1 MFFLESNGSRAMSPC
16 RHVQLISPGSL
27 NRSRNDSA
35 SGAAQVRP
43 WMGMVLKSQEFDD
56 VFESCVLCVRI
67 EVLSPKNGGT
77 NSSRVKVNWLDSCSH
92 DTRHSRGLLVVKHS
106 LYS

>member
-1 MFFLESNGSRAMSPC
+1 MILWLSSFAALLLGPKSSFKLWVHIMFFLESNGSRAMSPC

-56 VFESCVLCVRI
+56 VF
-67 EVLSPKNGGT
+67 
-77 NSSRVKVNWLDSCSH
+77 
-92 DTRHSRGLLVVKHS
+92 
-106 LYS
+106 